1 MSGGVGDN
9 RPPLLEAEPSDTR
22 FPVFPRA
29 VMEELL
35 EFGEKRELEPGELL
49 YRAGEALWNFYV
61 VIDGEVEVVRVDE
74 YRELV
79 EGVGEDE
86 SQELV
91 VVYGAGQFV
100 GEIGLLTGQRTYF
113 TARTTRGGTVLEIPH
128 DSFRRLMATK
138 PSISDVIFGALV
150 ARRETLRTT
159 SGAPTVQII
168 GSRFSS
174 EALALRTFAARNRLA
189 YTWIDLEEDDDVSEL
204 LASKGVGAGESP
216 IVITPS
222 GVLRHPTLGQ
232 FAEQLGLTYHP
243 IPGRT
248 FDLVV
253 VGAGPAGLA
262 ASVYGASEG
271 LDMVA
276 LDSVGPG
283 GQAGSSS
290 RIENYAGF
298 PNGIS
303 GGDLAARTAIQAQ
316 RLGAWLV
323 SPSEG
328 SGLRTE
334 HGFHVVSL
342 IDQSEVPAR
351 AVIIA
356 TGARYRR
363 LAISNL
369 DKFEGKGVYYAA
381 TDLEARPCAGSDV
394 VIVGGGNSAGQ
405 AAIYLSQG
413 GSKVSIVIRRS
424 DLSNSMSRY
433 LMDRI
438 SVDPQISVI
447 TDTRVHALEGDS
459 HLEGVVLEHT
469 LSRQL
474 EAKGCVAL
482 FCFIG
487 AEPSTSWLDGT
498 VALDEKGFIFTDRLL
513 PSGLLNNPLFGG
525 RQPLP
530 FETSSPGVFAVGDV
544 RQGSMKRVAAAVGE
558 GSSALRSVH
567 EYLVMNG

>member
-9 RPPLLEAEPSDTR
+9 RPPLLEAAEPSDTR

-35 EFGEKRELEPGELL
+35 EFGDKRELELGELL

-61 VIDGEVEVVRVDE
+61 VIDGEVEVVREDE

-86 SQELV
+86 SQERV
-91 VVYGAGQFV
+91 VVYGAGQFI

-113 TARTTRGGTVLEIPH
+113 AARATHGGTVLEIPH

-168 GSRFSS
+168 GSWFSS
-174 EALALRTFAARNRLA
+174 EALALRTFASRNRLA
-189 YTWIDLEEDDDVSEL
+189 YTWIDLEEADDVSEL
-204 LASKGVGAGESP
+204 LASKGVWTGETP
-216 IVITPS
+216 IVIVPS
-222 GVLRHPTLGQ
+222 GILRRPTPGQ
-232 FAEQLGLTYHP
+232 FAEQVGLTYHP

-271 LDMVA
+271 LDTVC

-323 SPSEG
+323 SPSEV

-369 DKFEGKGVYYAA
+369 DKFEGEGVYYAA

-405 AAIYLSQG
+405 AAIYLSQEA
-413 GSKVSIVIRRS
+413 SKVSIVIRRS

-433 LMDRI
+433 LMDQI
-438 SVDPQISVI
+438 SADPQI
-447 TDTRVHALEGDS
+447 LS
-459 HLEGVVLEHT
+459 H
-469 LSRQL
+469 
-474 EAKGCVAL
+474 
-482 FCFIG
+482 
-487 AEPSTSWLDGT
+487 
-498 VALDEKGFIFTDRLL
+498 
-513 PSGLLNNPLFGG
+513 
-525 RQPLP
+525 
-530 FETSSPGVFAVGDV
+530 
-544 RQGSMKRVAAAVGE
+544 
-558 GSSALRSVH
+558 
-567 EYLVMNG
+567 Y